1 MQSWGQF
8 SQGMHL
14 GFCAANPGLIPG
26 RVSGQASES
35 PHVSRAHCGHFSNVS
50 IFGNITKNSNVNI
63 SIFVTL
69 PKMVGENGVTW
80 PLLHETKILK
90 EISGVF
96 TNFSMGGGLTIIC
109 CLRRVKKQ
117 YWRNLWCI
125 WRARKFCVPSAKFL
139 AGVQSRRFAK
149 YSPCLSQVRHKCRV
163 NGV

>member
-63 SIFVTL
+63 SIFGNVT
-69 PKMVGENGVTW
+69 KNGRGERGYYLAT
-80 PLLHETKILK
+80 
-90 EISGVF
+90 F
-96 TNFSMGGGLTIIC
+96 T
-109 CLRRVKKQ
+109 
-117 YWRNLWCI
+117 
-125 WRARKFCVPSAKFL
+125 
-139 AGVQSRRFAK
+139 
-149 YSPCLSQVRHKCRV
+149 
-163 NGV
+163 